1 MGSNHAMLTEKAL
14 ILMYYL
20 MNKIKVK
27 IYIIKEH
34 MIKFKRLTY
43 YKFPYVIL
51 ISKFL
56 EHF

>member
-1 MGSNHAMLTEKAL
+1 MLTEKAL